1 MSDESWPAGPIVV
14 GVASD
19 FSEQLVLAAANLV
32 AGLGLYLVCAFV
44 DPASYLTEWEP
55 GGSRTAASLDP
66 AANEETDF
74 PSGQLRQRLE
84 AVLGS
89 PGADWS
95 FRVLN
100 GDVAPALERLAK
112 SAGASL
118 IIVGGRRPGI
128 RAVMDRFLEGS
139 VSAVLVRSQWRPVLI
154 VLCCTSG
161 GGCRRNRGKYPSGP
175 MPLGE
180 MMWE

>member
-1 MSDESWPAGPIVV
+1 MVT
-14 GVASD
+14 
-19 FSEQLVLAAANLV
+19 L
-32 AGLGLYLVCAFV
+32 
-44 DPASYLTEWEP
+44 
-55 GGSRTAASLDP
+55 
-66 AANEETDF
+66 
-74 PSGQLRQRLE
+74 
-84 AVLGS
+84 
-89 PGADWS
+89 
-95 FRVLN
+95 
-100 GDVAPALERLAK
+100 APALGRLAK